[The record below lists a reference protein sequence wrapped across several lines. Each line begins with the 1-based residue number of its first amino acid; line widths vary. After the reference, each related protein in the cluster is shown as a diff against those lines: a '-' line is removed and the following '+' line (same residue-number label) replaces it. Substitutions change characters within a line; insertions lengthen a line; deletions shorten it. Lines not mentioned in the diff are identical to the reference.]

1 MDVHD
6 IINWAVDVVEV
17 LGASMILAG
26 VFIALFRIAKA
37 PFLRPIPQLAPVQIR
52 LGLGMF
58 LALGLEFLLAADI
71 LRTAVSP
78 TFHDLGILA
87 AIATIRTALNFFLGR
102 EIVEGQHQI
111 EVLQSAHLNGHAV
124 GPPALPVHDE
134 KTPSPP
140 AGRRSTLRSAL
151 AGPLFTTEG
160 RKPRVD

>member
-1 MDVHD
+1 MVRD

-17 LGASMILAG
+17 VGASMILAG
-26 VFIALFRIAKA
+26 VLIALFRIVRA

-78 TFHDLGILA
+78 TFHDLGVLA

-111 EVLQSAHLNGHAV
+111 EVLQAAHLNGRVA
-124 GPPALPVHDE
+124 GPPVLPASDKNV
-134 KTPSPP
+134 PQPP
-140 AGRRSTLRSAL
+140 TGMRSALRSAL
-151 AGPLFTTEG
+151 AGPLFTHEQP
-160 RKPRVD
+160 KAQDE